1 MTCKVDIS
9 KKAGSSK
16 FCSTKCRVSYHR
28 KNGKSNS
35 ISPIQVQVLYNTI
48 MDKLSDLGN
57 MSHINREVT
66 SFTPATSPKLKTEK
80 KMPENMSKADTLKWL
95 RQNP

>member
-1 MTCKVDIS
+1 
-9 KKAGSSK
+9 
-16 FCSTKCRVSYHR
+16 
-28 KNGKSNS
+28 
-35 ISPIQVQVLYNTI
+35 